1 MTVRE
6 VIADGIEYF
15 AGRLESLNK
24 RGDLCLPFYE
34 NRFEHGL
41 TIDEED
47 NSEEQ
52 LIIYL
57 LVEILEVD
65 FSLFICIYT
74 YTYILD
80 SSLFLYIH
88 TYY

>member
-57 LVEILEVD
+57 LVEILKV
-65 FSLFICIYT
+65 
-74 YTYILD
+74 D
-80 SSLFLYIH
+80 SSLYTYLYI
-88 TYY
+88 YIYN